1 MQLTTLNTENNKLHP
16 QIAQM
21 KYFATN
27 KHEVTQ
33 IKHEMFFYS
42 CLFVLISGLNL
53 RESE

>member
-1 MQLTTLNTENNKLHP
+1 MEKDELHP

-33 IKHEMFFYS
+33 IKHEMSFS
-42 CLFVLISGLNL
+42 FVFICVN
-53 RESE
+53 